1 MKFSRVEKMVAGTII
16 IFVGLG
22 LFLNNLGLIFFSI
35 FSLWPLLLIF
45 WGYRFWKRGRK
56 ITGGILLTIG
66 ILNIFQEWFG
76 IAIHNLFGFIFSL
89 FFIYYGI
96 RLIRRK
102 GRNKNEFG
110 PDFTY
115 TEEKIQE
122 TSSYSQATSTP
133 KQDELDI
140 AMDALLKERQQQKA
154 QVNMQDGIQ
163 SEPTS
168 QSPFTSEQNNQKAKK
183 EPYSQ
188 AGPRIEGECYS
199 GSYYSDTGPDEPI
212 FSKDGA
218 QKEQRK
224 SSDKT
229 FHKSFDKTFYDHVH
243 IHNPQDTR
251 SSLIGDYRLISGRF
265 ELKNMRIWQGIG
277 DVVIDLSR
285 AVIPEKEGTLV
296 VNGWIG
302 DVTIYVPID
311 MPVQVMAEVTI
322 GELEVLG
329 HRQNGITRK
338 VMLSTHNYAEA
349 TEKVKIIISLWVGD
363 IDVKYI

>member
-35 FSLWPLLLIF
+35 FSLWPLLFIF

-76 IAIHNLFGFIFSL
+76 IAIHNLFGFIFSM

-102 GRNKNEFG
+102 GRNQNDFG
-110 PDFTY
+110 QDFTY
-115 TEEKIQE
+115 TEEKLQE
-122 TSSYSQATSTP
+122 TTAYSQSADTA
-133 KQDELDI
+133 KQDDLDLE
-140 AMDALLKERQQQKA
+140 MDALLKESQRKKVQEKKQA
-154 QVNMQDGIQ
+154 DIQ
-163 SEPTS
+163 TQPTS
-168 QSPFTSEQNNQKAKK
+168 QNFYTGEQNDQKAKK
-183 EPYSQ
+183 ESYSKF
-188 AGPRIEGECYS
+188 GPKIEGECYS

-212 FSKDGA
+212 SA
-218 QKEQRK
+218 QEGTHREQHK
-224 SSDKT
+224 SSDKS

-251 SSLIGDYRLISGRF
+251 SSLIGDYKLISGRF

-296 VNGWIG
+296 INGWIG
-302 DVTIYVPID
+302 DVTIYVPVD

>member
-22 LFLNNLGLIFFSI
+22 LFLNNLGLVFFSI

-56 ITGGILLTIG
+56 IAGGILLTIG
-66 ILNIFQEWFG
+66 VLNIFQEWFG

-102 GRNKNEFG
+102 GRNKN
-110 PDFTY
+110 DFDQDLTY
-115 TEEKIQE
+115 TEEKVREASPYQQP
-122 TSSYSQATSTP
+122 TT
-133 KQDELDI
+133 KQDELDL
-140 AMDALLKERQQQKA
+140 AMDALVKEKQWQEA
-154 QVNMQDGIQ
+154 QVKIEDGIQ
-163 SEPTS
+163 AEQTR
-168 QSPFTSEQNNQKAKK
+168 QETFANEQNDQKAKK
-183 EPYSQ
+183 EPFTQ
-188 AGPRIEGECYS
+188 FGPRIEGERYS
-199 GSYYSDTGPDEPI
+199 GSYFSDGPDEP
-212 FSKDGA
+212 FTSKEGS
-218 QKEQRK
+218 QREQRK
-224 SSDKT
+224 SRNKT
-229 FHKSFDKTFYDHVH
+229 FNKGFDETFYDHVH

-285 AVIPEKEGTLV
+285 AVIPEREGTLV
-296 VNGWIG
+296 INGWIG
-302 DVTIYVPID
+302 DVTIYVPVD